1 MEEEIK
7 QTEIKLSDLW
17 TILKK
22 CWWLM
27 GIVLIVVAVAVFVLL
42 KATHEDEYTAQ
53 VGIWA
58 IKTDGS
64 DSNSTSNGYYDMV
77 IATNLVSDYKLL
89 ATTDEVLGR
98 VIAAN
103 NWAISVGDFRE
114 MVTVSHETNTRV
126 LYLSVTTLSA
136 ESARVATESWSQIFC
151 DYITELRGEEMIKTI
166 GATPLPEKPSNPIS
180 IFQILLIA
188 FLAAILVY
196 GIYFVRFV
204 LDDKVNSPDDVSR
217 YLGLNVLGAIPNKN
231 HLNRRREKYGY
242 YYASST
248 KGDAKSK

>member
-17 TILKK
+17 TIFKR

-27 GIVLIVVAVAVFVLL
+27 AIVLVVVTVAVFALL
-42 KATHEDEYTAQ
+42 NATHEDEYTGQ

-64 DSNSTSNGYYDMV
+64 SAGNTSNGYYDMV
-77 IATNLVSDYKLL
+77 IATNLVNDYKLL
-89 ATTDEVLGR
+89 ATSDEVLKR

-103 NWAISVGDFRE
+103 NWDITVSDFRK
-114 MVTVSHETNTRV
+114 MIAVTHESNTRV

-136 ESARVATESWSQIFC
+136 ESAKTATESWAQIFC
-151 DYITELRGEEMIKTI
+151 DYINELRGEEMIKTT

-180 IFQILLIA
+180 LLKILLVA
-188 FLAAILVY
+188 FVAAIVVY
-196 GIYFVRFV
+196 GIYFIRFIM
-204 LDDKVNSPDDVSR
+204 DDKVNTPEDVEK

-231 HLNRRREKYGY
+231 QLNRRREKYGY
-242 YYASST
+242 YYASDA
-248 KGDAKSK
+248 KGNAKSK